1 MRRKSWINP
10 KLVILLCSVLFLCL
24 MGTSY
29 AYWNSSTLVN
39 GTITLGEIKLGIDSG
54 SIEFIRN
61 ESSGGVNNIDI
72 SVNGNIIRLSG
83 EVNKNFNA
91 VLEFKVLNI
100 GQIPFVID
108 STTVNPSNSIVLKR
122 NILSTTEK
130 IEIEYKQGQWVEKII
145 IETDFEIRNQK
156 DNQQGENPNTEEGLS
171 DNPDEI
177 VKENTDEN
185 TDENTEAKSKKA
197 EDERGKNEDGEIE
210 TNELDED
217 KGDND

>member
-10 KLVILLCSVLFLCL
+10 KKVMLLCSILFLGL

-61 ESSGGVNNIDI
+61 ESSGGVNNINI
-72 SVNGNIIRLSG
+72 SVNGNTIRLSG

-145 IETDFEIRNQK
+145 IETDFEKRNQK

-171 DNPDEI
+171 DNPDKI
-177 VKENTDEN
+177 VKENTEEN
-185 TDENTEAKSKKA
+185 IETKSKKA
-197 EDERGKNEDGEIE
+197 EDEREKNEDGEIE
-210 TNELDED
+210 TNEVDED
-217 KGDND
+217 KEDND